1 MPRAPAPQKAV
12 VNASSLVRTALQ
24 SQTPAARHRQPRDA
38 AADEGALVH
47 VRVNHVGPKRSAV
60 TSDVQDNSASK
71 ANLWREE
78 PTS

>member
-1 MPRAPAPQKAV
+1 MPRAPTPQKAV
-12 VNASSLVRTALQ
+12 VNHLARQAALKVKHQ
-24 SQTPAARHRQPRDA
+24 RRARQPRDA

-47 VRVNHVGPKRSAV
+47 VRVNHVGPE
-60 TSDVQDNSASK
+60 VQRRDERCPRHSASK